1 MMMTSD
7 SFVAVR
13 RYNSAREVE
22 TSPSFCYG
30 RLPSPIE
37 RKKYRGISADLSSS
51 APRMFF
57 EGVSSYGE
65 GESGFARLN
74 QNITSVLFDANLT
87 KAVARF
93 SDLATKFAVLGGA
106 LISDAESTASSP
118 KVDAKLH
125 LYNIKQYEAV
135 RSRRYAL
142 NYMFH
147 TLEDAF
153 ERKEVEMLNYML
165 YTAADEL
172 QGSSMAVSLLRAT
185 FRARN
190 ELVMWGYYRN
200 VVQRSLRDDPDAK
213 KLLRGLVG

>member
-13 RYNSAREVE
+13 RYRPAGDVE

-30 RLPSPIE
+30 RLPSCTE
-37 RKKYRGISADLSSS
+37 RKKYRGISTDIGSNV
-51 APRMFF
+51 PRLFF
-57 EGVSSYGE
+57 DGASSYGE
-65 GESGFARLN
+65 GDGSFARLN
-74 QNITSVLFDANLT
+74 QSFTSVLFDARLT

-93 SDLATKFAVLGGA
+93 SDLAKKFAVLGGA
-106 LISDAESTASSP
+106 LISDAESTVSSP

-125 LYNIKQYEAV
+125 LYNIKQYEVV

-165 YTAADEL
+165 YSAADEL
-172 QGSSMAVSLLRAT
+172 QGSSMSVSLLRAT

-190 ELVMWGYYRN
+190 ELPMWGYYRD
-200 VVQRSLRDDPDAK
+200 VVQHSLRDDPDAK

>member
-1 MMMTSD
+1 
-7 SFVAVR
+7 
-13 RYNSAREVE
+13 
-22 TSPSFCYG
+22 
-30 RLPSPIE
+30 
-37 RKKYRGISADLSSS
+37 
-51 APRMFF
+51 MFF